1 MQMCYLYNQMCWRP
15 WRVIMSND
23 QPSSSSTLK
32 VSIKFRDLLI
42 SVAMILLVWQTIVW
56 VTGVPRYILPG
67 PVSVFRALV
76 DNASL
81 ISEHAFVTITEVIIG
96 LLLGSFLGAMTAL
109 LLMASQKAQ
118 RFLMPALVLSQT
130 VPVFALAPLLTLW
143 LGYGLSSKIAMA
155 ILIIYFP
162 VTSTFFDGL
171 RNTPQGYLDLASSM
185 RASSLR
191 TLFLV
196 RVPAA
201 VPALASGI
209 RLAAVYAPIGAVI
222 GEWVGASQGLGYL
235 MLLANGRV
243 KIDLMFAA
251 LITLCVFTML
261 LRVIIGIACQRLS
274 QSFLNR

>member
-1 MQMCYLYNQMCWRP
+1 
-15 WRVIMSND
+15 MSND